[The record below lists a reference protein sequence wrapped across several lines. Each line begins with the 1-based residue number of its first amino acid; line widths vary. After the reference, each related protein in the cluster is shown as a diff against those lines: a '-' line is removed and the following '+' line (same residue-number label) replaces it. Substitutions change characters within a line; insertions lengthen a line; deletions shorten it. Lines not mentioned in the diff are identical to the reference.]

1 MNKQVSFDSDDEEFF
16 GSVGSF
22 GVPKFDNAMY
32 GGVPRGFLVVGF
44 TDIGL
49 SLIHI

>member
-1 MNKQVSFDSDDEEFF
+1 MVEQLKFDKEDESFF

-32 GGVPRGFLVVGF
+32 GGVPRGFLVIGF
-44 TDIGL
+44 TDVGAG
-49 SLIHI
+49 S